1 MSYFHSSAGVL
12 IMRVFRKLLISSAIL
27 LCGLSAPA
35 THAADPI
42 VELLFW
48 GEISSAAGKGVQN
61 YQKLHSEL
69 GLMKSEIA
77 RLSAELENCNTC
89 DRQRIEAELETW
101 QGTYSTYQTFTG
113 SVLSQMGYDANVM
126 RFFGVDSPGAFT
138 GLSATGQKDYID
150 FDALPEPD
158 WLADAGPMCKRI
170 YEQQIACSK
179 AWQEAGSP
187 RRNACEE
194 LDRLSFHCSNGEV
207 AEAEEYMAILSLR
220 RAGVPIPE
228 VTDVAGSLTVD
239 YGRTTPGVNPKV
251 PLGWQMYD
259 YLMTDRTRNTVSY
272 TLERGGGAGILTG
285 AYYKRFHPSDL
296 RPFRNNC
303 SRAGEASP
311 AYCEELLKYRHSRKE
326 NGYIGAPVLQCDYSR
341 KNPGSLDRVIFWLY
355 RKPSFA
361 GLVASVDKK
370 DGDMAIANFCPRL
383 YSDAIRMQNGRLTP
397 ERLAIIDYSV
407 DIRTFAEAHDLP
419 SETTYTPMTVSTR
432 ITGYLDGIE
441 AASLSTEEFEK
452 EAERRQNSRG
462 STQSI
467 SEDIEQDTEE
477 LAALSQENADDASII
492 TEPDAAADNREQRAA
507 GNMDILGLE
516 IGVAREDAMNL
527 LQEAIGGV
535 QASVEVKP
543 IDEKEMFRNNLHLVG
558 EDGSLLILGFDG
570 PDDDAILMG
579 ALRIVAHE
587 RTEDLVNALV
597 QKYAHW
603 EPEVDNYGGVHAGE
617 SRCAAGHANM
627 AGGIAQLRDVRTN
640 LHVARVTKTVLTQR
654 FNEVSAQE
662 WMECS
667 QAMRT
672 KLFDDYFVTTIVDM
686 DLVQR
691 TFASA
696 KSSEPKPKTP
706 KL

>member
-1 MSYFHSSAGVL
+1 
-12 IMRVFRKLLISSAIL
+12 MRLFRKLLISSATL
-27 LCGLSAPA
+27 FCSLSAPVA
-35 THAADPI
+35 YAADPI
-42 VELLFW
+42 VEMLFW

-61 YQKLHSEL
+61 YQKLHGEL

-77 RLSAELENCNTC
+77 RLSAELENCNNC

-101 QGTYSTYQTFTG
+101 QGTYSTFQNFTG

-126 RFFGVDSPGAFT
+126 RFFGVDTPGGFS
-138 GLSATGQKDYID
+138 GLRATGQKDYID

-158 WLADAGPMCKRI
+158 WLADAGPMCKRV

-187 RRNACEE
+187 RRNPCEE
-194 LDRLSFHCSNGEV
+194 LNRLSSYCSEGEI
-207 AEAEEYMAILSLR
+207 AEAEEYMAVLSLR

-239 YGRTTPGVNPKV
+239 YGRTTPGVDPKV

-296 RPFRNNC
+296 RQFRNNC
-303 SRAGEASP
+303 SRAGESSP

-326 NGYIGAPVLQCDYSR
+326 GGYIGAPVLQCDYSR
-341 KNPGSLDRVIFWLY
+341 KNPGSLDRVTYWLY
-355 RKPSFA
+355 RKPPFA

-370 DGDMAIANFCPRL
+370 DGDRAIANFCPRRF
-383 YSDAIRMQNGRLTP
+383 SDAIRMQNGTLTA
-397 ERLAIIDYSV
+397 ERLAIINYSV
-407 DIRTFAEAHDLP
+407 DIRSFAEAQELP
-419 SETTYTPMTVSTR
+419 SETTYTPTTVSTR
-432 ITGYLDGIE
+432 ITGYMDGIE

-452 EAERRQNSRG
+452 EAERRQNSR
-462 STQSI
+462 SNMESS
-467 SEDIEQDTEE
+467 SEDAEQETEE
-477 LAALSQENADDASII
+477 LAALPQENADDASVM
-492 TEPDAAADNREQRAA
+492 TEPDAATDTKGQRAA
-507 GNMDILGLE
+507 RNMDILGLE
-516 IGVAREDAMNL
+516 LGVAREDAMNL
-527 LQEAIGGV
+527 LQEAVGGV
-535 QASVEVKP
+535 QVSVEVKS

-570 PDDDAILMG
+570 PDDHAILMG

-603 EPEVDNYGGVHAGE
+603 EPEVDSYGGVHAGE
-617 SRCAAGHANM
+617 ALCAAAPANKRG
-627 AGGIAQLRDVRTN
+627 AAAELRDARTN
-640 LHVARVTKTVLTQR
+640 LHVAQVTQTVLTRR
-654 FNEVSAQE
+654 FNEVSAE
-662 WMECS
+662 RLMECS

-691 TFASA
+691 TFTSA